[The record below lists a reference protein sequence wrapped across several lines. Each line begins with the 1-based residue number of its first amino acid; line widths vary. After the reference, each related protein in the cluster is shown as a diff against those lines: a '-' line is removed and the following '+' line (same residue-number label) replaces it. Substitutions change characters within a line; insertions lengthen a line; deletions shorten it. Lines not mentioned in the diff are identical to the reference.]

1 MKLYFISALCKSR
14 ELFGLLPLLL
24 AAIRLGKYLH
34 VMAFEGIYVAPMRPA
49 WLVDDD
55 TSTPDFPPWKMTKAN
70 RGNQNRKYLRIVLAI
85 GGLKVG
91 GGESPIQKNKY
102 LFAQILFCFP
112 PNLFGLAKRSK
123 LYRQTF
129 YGTNFTVYPYL
140 WLNINTRKLFI
151 SLHVTSIS
159 CSLLLNNKRKCFQLI
174 ICRRQVH
181 ENLKVSRKIQ
191 LWRRYHLNK
200 SKRTPKNVGERSK
213 QGLSICRCSIDIW
226 SKYRLAISCSSW
238 RGKEL

>member
-1 MKLYFISALCKSR
+1 VQVKRAVRLVAVALGCHKTRKIFTCHGIWRDLCGPNETCLTCRRRHIHPGLSAMKNDESEPRKPKQKIPKNCISHRWSKCR
-14 ELFGLLPLLL
+14 W
-24 AAIRLGKYLH
+24 R
-34 VMAFEGIYVAPMRPA
+34 
-49 WLVDDD
+49 
-55 TSTPDFPPWKMTKAN
+55 
-70 RGNQNRKYLRIVLAI
+70 RITYP
-85 GGLKVG
+85 
-91 GGESPIQKNKY
+91 ENKY

-159 CSLLLNNKRKCFQLI
+159 CWLLLNNKRKCFQLI

-226 SKYRLAISCSSW
+226 AKYRLAISGSSW